1 MRRYKRLR
9 DEVLKADA
17 EDPTHSYNLQSLKY
31 LDAVVREGLRMGMS
45 TPTRIPRV
53 VPEHGWIF
61 NGHHLP
67 GGTQVGCQ
75 PYTLHFNPAVFP
87 EPFAFKPERWL
98 DSPTAEMHRDWIAF
112 SLGSRACLARNLAQT
127 ELLLAIRAVA
137 REGILEGATALGEDI
152 EIHEW
157 FNSALEG
164 GKLEL
169 IWS

>member
-9 DEVLKADA
+9 DEVLNADA
-17 EDPTHSYNLQSLKY
+17 EDPTHPYNLQSLKY
-31 LDAVVREGLRMGMS
+31 LDAVVHEGLRMGMS

-53 VPEHGWIF
+53 VPEGGFFFSGYHI
-61 NGHHLP
+61 P

-98 DSPTAEMHRDWIAF
+98 HSPTAEMLRDWIAF
-112 SLGSRACLARNLAQT
+112 SIGPRQCLARNLAQA
-127 ELLLAIRAVA
+127 ELLLALRAVA
-137 REGILEGATALGEDI
+137 RDGLLEGATALGEEI

-157 FNSALEG
+157 FNSALKG

-169 IWS
+169 TWS